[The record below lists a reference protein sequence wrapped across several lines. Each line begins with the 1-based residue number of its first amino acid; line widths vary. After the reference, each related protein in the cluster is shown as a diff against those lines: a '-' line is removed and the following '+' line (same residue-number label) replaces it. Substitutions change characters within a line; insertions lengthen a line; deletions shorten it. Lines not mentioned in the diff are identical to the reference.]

1 MTRDDVRQEL
11 EEYFEGLDAAELVFF
26 DTMYKEAINDY
37 DSIWYSADTFW
48 DLLKGADTFDVV
60 VSFFNGH
67 DLDYASGNANANPH
81 RDWFSYNAYGNVMS
95 TDYVEDSIE
104 KEEIIDYILENGE
117 TFGDNEIGDILD
129 RLSEGE
135 D

>member
-67 DLDYASGNANANPH
+67 DLDYASGNAGANPH
-81 RDWFSYNAYGNVMS
+81 RDWFSYNAYGNIMS

>member
-26 DTMYKEAINDY
+26 DTMYKEAINDV

-48 DLLKGADTFDVV
+48 DLLKDADTFDVV

-67 DLDYASGNANANPH
+67 DLDYASGNASANPH
-81 RDWFSYNAYGNVMS
+81 RDWFSYNAYGNIMS